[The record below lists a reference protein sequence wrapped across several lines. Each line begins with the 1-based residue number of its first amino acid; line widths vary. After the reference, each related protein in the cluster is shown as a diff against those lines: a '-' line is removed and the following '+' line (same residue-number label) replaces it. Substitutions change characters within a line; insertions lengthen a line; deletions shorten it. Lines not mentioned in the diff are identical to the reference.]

1 MTTFLSQLP
10 ALIGVLIGTI
20 GTLLTTRLNDR
31 AQWDR
36 ALSARWDERRLDAYA
51 ECARTLKEVQLLAT
65 RVTAPSRP
73 ESRSLPIDRTTGL
86 ELLAQADAQHT
97 KAWEAVLLMGD
108 ANTVAA
114 AREWRMAVMSL
125 GLAARGTAGEDF
137 DWGATVQRADYRR
150 DGFYEAARASLT
162 IGPGNVAQA
171 RWLDARRSAH

>member
-1 MTTFLSQLP
+1 M
-10 ALIGVLIGTI
+10 
-20 GTLLTTRLNDR
+20 
-31 AQWDR
+31 
-36 ALSARWDERRLDAYA
+36 
-51 ECARTLKEVQLLAT
+51 
-65 RVTAPSRP
+65 
-73 ESRSLPIDRTTGL
+73 
-86 ELLAQADAQHT
+86 AQADAQHT